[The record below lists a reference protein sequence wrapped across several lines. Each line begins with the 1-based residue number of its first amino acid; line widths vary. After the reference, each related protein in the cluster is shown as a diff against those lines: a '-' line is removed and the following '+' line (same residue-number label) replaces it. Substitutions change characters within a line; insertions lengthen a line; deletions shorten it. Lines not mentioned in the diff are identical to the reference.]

1 MLMVEVSLLR
11 SLAEEV
17 HVNYTLLRFFEK
29 ILNLSQSSVN
39 QNLNTQV
46 YQKHQKTMV
55 NLNLADI
62 LS

>member
-1 MLMVEVSLLR
+1 MVEVSLLC

-29 ILNLSQSSVN
+29 ILNLSQSSVS